1 VALALMPVAPLAA
14 AVFGVLAISVA
25 LGSVVGRFHYAIDA
39 IAGIVLAVMIWWAM
53 ILLGFH

>member
-1 VALALMPVAPLAA
+1 MPVAPLAA